1 MRSDVDSKLTIVDL
15 ELVPQVQ
22 NLENVMVCFAI
33 ALALCQCVGLELGP
47 EV

>member
-22 NLENVMVCFAI
+22 NLENVVVCIAI
-33 ALALCQCVGLELGP
+33 ALAMCQCVELELAP